1 MKSITIKGS
10 KRESV
15 GKKASKALRN
25 AGMIPCVIYGGDT
38 TIQFSASAVD
48 FKPLVYTP
56 NVFTAKIE
64 FEDGVTVNAILQDI
78 QFHPVSDNILHVDF
92 YQLFED
98 KEITMNIPVKLV
110 GTAPG
115 VMSGGALRFNL
126 RKLKVR
132 ALPANLPD
140 FINANIS
147 KLKIGSKLYVTA
159 LASKNFTIMHPDNS
173 VVAQVRMARSA
184 SKDDM
189 ITDDQED
196 QEEEGGENTEAGET
210 STQE

>member
-10 KRESV
+10 KRESA

-38 TIQFSASAVD
+38 TIQFSASEVD

-56 NVFTAKIE
+56 NVYTAKIE
-64 FEDGVTVNAILQDI
+64 MEDGVVINAVLQDI
-78 QFHPVSDNILHVDF
+78 QFHPVSDKILHVDF

-98 KEITMNIPVKLV
+98 KEITMHIPVKLV

-115 VMSGGALRFNL
+115 VIKGGALRFNL

-159 LASKNFTIMHPDNS
+159 LVNKDYTILHPDNS

-184 SKDDM
+184 SKDA
-189 ITDDQED
+189 EEEE
-196 QEEEGGENTEAGET
+196 EEEGGEEAAEGGET
-210 STQE
+210 TTQD